1 MGNTSYKV
9 LLIEDD
15 IVDQTAFK
23 RLVEN
28 EILPYSYSIVDSVSD
43 AKNILSTETF
53 DIIIIDYKLTDGTAF
68 DIINSVTGIPFII
81 VTGAGDEEIAVKAMK
96 AGASDYLI
104 KDIGRNYLKVLPIVL
119 EKAILNKRK
128 ETHFKLL
135 SYAIMSINDSVYFT
149 DMNNEILFVN
159 NAFYKTYGYNEED
172 ILGKHCDI
180 LSDNDSARKDKIHNL
195 SETSKGLWSG
205 EIYHKRK
212 DGSVFPIYLSK
223 SIIKDADG
231 KEFGIVGIVR
241 DITDKKAIEMKLEL
255 MAHFDDL
262 TGLPNRVLFY
272 DRLNKSLSHAKRNNN
287 TFALLFMDL
296 NKFKKV
302 NDNFGHNAGDILLK
316 MIAKRFSHC
325 LREVDTVARLGGDE
339 FAIILTSINESQN
352 AAFVSQRI
360 IACFE
365 KPFFVRK
372 DIECNIGISIG
383 ITVYPSDGHDAD
395 TLIKNADVTMYR
407 AKEKGG
413 NSYQF
418 YNSEMNN
425 TVTGNITIENKL

>member
-1 MGNTSYKV
+1 
-9 LLIEDD
+9 
-15 IVDQTAFK
+15 
-23 RLVEN
+23 
-28 EILPYSYSIVDSVSD
+28 
-43 AKNILSTETF
+43 
-53 DIIIIDYKLTDGTAF
+53 
-68 DIINSVTGIPFII
+68 
-81 VTGAGDEEIAVKAMK
+81 
-96 AGASDYLI
+96 
-104 KDIGRNYLKVLPIVL
+104 
-119 EKAILNKRK
+119 
-128 ETHFKLL
+128 
-135 SYAIMSINDSVYFT
+135 
-149 DMNNEILFVN
+149 
-159 NAFYKTYGYNEED
+159 
-172 ILGKHCDI
+172 
-180 LSDNDSARKDKIHNL
+180 
-195 SETSKGLWSG
+195 
-205 EIYHKRK
+205 
-212 DGSVFPIYLSK
+212 
-223 SIIKDADG
+223 
-231 KEFGIVGIVR
+231 
-241 DITDKKAIEMKLEL
+241 
-255 MAHFDDL
+255 MAHFDAL

-395 TLIKNADVTMYR
+395 TLIKNADITMYR